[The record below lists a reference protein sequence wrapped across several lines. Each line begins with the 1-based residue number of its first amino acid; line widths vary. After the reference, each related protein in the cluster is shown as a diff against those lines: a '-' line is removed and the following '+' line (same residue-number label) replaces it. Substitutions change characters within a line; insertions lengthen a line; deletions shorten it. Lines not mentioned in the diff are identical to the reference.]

1 MSQADTV
8 LKLIQGRRRD
18 DAVELVR
25 SAARD
30 AGLPV
35 TVQLLAEVQR
45 KVGDLWQQNE
55 LTVADEHAAT
65 AITDLALAAACLEAA
80 PRPHAPVGTV
90 VFGCAEEEWHVMP
103 ARMFAEQLRAAGWDV
118 VFLGAST
125 PAEHL
130 RRFLA
135 AEPPAAVAVSC
146 TVPVHLH
153 GARRT
158 VSASHAAGVPVLV
171 GGAAFGAG
179 PDRAAA
185 IGADAWA
192 STLDG
197 AVATLS
203 RWISSR
209 PRLAAPLVDDA
220 LALAA
225 GAERPVIVEQA
236 MSALATRFPPLA
248 DYTDW
253 QLDRTREDL
262 DSILRFVEAS
272 LLTADDSIITGFAS
286 WLTSVLTAR
295 GLPSGI
301 VPVGID
307 VLHECLPEGQKE
319 VERLLTA
326 MRTASAAE
334 QRPRSAGDW
343 RSPGYAPVRTPPRRE
358 PRRPRSQPGDVAG
371 RD

>member
-1 MSQADTV
+1 MSQAGTV
-8 LKLIQGRRRD
+8 LELIRARRRD

-30 AGLPV
+30 AGLAAAV
-35 TVQLLAEVQR
+35 KLLAEVQQ
-45 KVGDLWQQNE
+45 KVGDLWQHNE

-65 AITDLALAAACLEAA
+65 AITDLALTAACLGAGRGPRA
-80 PRPHAPVGTV
+80 PEGTLV
-90 VFGCAEEEWHVMP
+90 VGCAEEEWHVMP
-103 ARMFAEQLRAAGWDV
+103 ARMFAEQLTAAGWDV

-130 RRFLA
+130 QRFIA

-153 GARRT
+153 GARRAI
-158 VSASHAAGVPVLV
+158 SASHAAGVPVLA
-171 GGAAFGAG
+171 GGAAFGTD
-179 PDRAAA
+179 PNRAAA

-203 RWISSR
+203 RWVRNR
-209 PRLAAPLVDDA
+209 PPLAAPRVDDA
-220 LALAA
+220 PALAA
-225 GAERPVIVEQA
+225 GAERPLIVERA

-253 QLDRTREDL
+253 QLARTREDL
-262 DSILRFVEAS
+262 DYILRFVEAS
-272 LLTADDSIITGFAS
+272 LLTSDDSIITSFAS

-295 GLPSGI
+295 GLPHGI
-301 VPVGID
+301 VPLGID
-307 VLHECLPEGQKE
+307 VLHECLPEGQNE
-319 VERLLTA
+319 AARLLTA
-326 MRTASAAE
+326 MKTASAAE
-334 QRPRSAGDW
+334 Q
-343 RSPGYAPVRTPPRRE
+343 
-358 PRRPRSQPGDVAG
+358 
-371 RD
+371 